1 MTMKKRFYLTG
12 ALVLLLA
19 LVASVALVSADQPAA
34 PPAAQAAGTLEGPR
48 WVLVSYAGTDGK
60 TVQALP
66 GTETTAQ
73 FANGTVSGSAGCN
86 RYNAPYT
93 VDGNKIQIGLGMS
106 TMMAC
111 PPPIMDQEAAY
122 LANLQA
128 AASYK
133 IAGDQLTL
141 ANAKGST
148 VLTFKA
154 EIPISL
160 TDGAWVLTSHNNG
173 KRRGGLRG
181 CGR

>member
-1 MTMKKRFYLTG
+1 M
-12 ALVLLLA
+12 
-19 LVASVALVSADQPAA
+19 
-34 PPAAQAAGTLEGPR
+34 
-48 WVLVSYAGTDGK
+48 
-60 TVQALP
+60 
-66 GTETTAQ
+66 
-73 FANGTVSGSAGCN
+73 
-86 RYNAPYT
+86 
-93 VDGNKIQIGLGMS
+93 DGNKIQIGLGMS

-133 IAGDQLTL
+133 IADDQLTF

-160 TDGAWVLTSHNNG
+160 TDGSLGADLAQQRQ
-173 KRRGGLRG
+173 RRGGLRG

>member
-1 MTMKKRFYLTG
+1 
-12 ALVLLLA
+12 
-19 LVASVALVSADQPAA
+19 
-34 PPAAQAAGTLEGPR
+34 
-48 WVLVSYAGTDGK
+48 
-60 TVQALP
+60 
-66 GTETTAQ
+66 
-73 FANGTVSGSAGCN
+73 
-86 RYNAPYT
+86 
-93 VDGNKIQIGLGMS
+93 
-106 TMMAC
+106 MMAC

-160 TDGAWVLTSHNNG
+160 TDGVWVMTMYNNG
-173 KRRGGLRG
+173 KQAVVGALADTEVTAVFGADGQLSGSAGCNTYNAPYTVDGNKIKIGPAFSTMMACEQPIMDQEAQYLAAIQQAATYNIQGTRLELRERRRRAPGQL
-181 CGR
+181 